1 MDLACPIKAFKTI
14 NICFG
19 CSLIGL
25 YTCSQAEA
33 LKSFANYSIIWVR
46 CEVAPFHFYLKVKT
60 KCYLIVA
67 KCLFYTHYCVKQQNC
82 LHINCVKQ
90 QNCLKLRC
98 TFFNSIG
105 KPNTCLR
112 PDLGRCLK
120 LRHTN
125 ICTSSP
131 ENQSWEFPTNR
142 VSNQSPQLQRL
153 ARKFKF
159 HL

>member
-33 LKSFANYSIIWVR
+33 LKSFANYSIIWFR

-60 KCYLIVA
+60 KCLFNCSKMFILYTFLCQAA
-67 KCLFYTHYCVKQQNC
+67 KLPSHYCVKQQNC
-82 LHINCVKQ
+82 L
-90 QNCLKLRC
+90 KLSC
-98 TFFNSIG
+98 TFFYSIG

-120 LRHTN
+120 LRHKN
-125 ICTSSP
+125 IWTSSP
-131 ENQSWEFPTNR
+131 ENQSWEFPTKR

-153 ARKFKF
+153 ARNFKF
-159 HL
+159 HM